1 MSHGEDR
8 PYCFGKLE
16 TVFPLGEDGLR
27 HSPAT
32 CILCPHKTEC
42 LRTAL
47 KGEDGVRVE
56 TEHIDRSYESGSIGF
71 WERWSRRKLLERRK
85 HSGQRDGKQ
94 AENRA
99 ENQER
104 RTTTSRKEGA

>member
-1 MSHGEDR
+1 MSHGKDL

-42 LRTAL
+42 LRAAL
-47 KGEDGVRVE
+47 KGEEGARVE
-56 TEHIDRSYESGSIGF
+56 EEHIDRSYESGSIGF

-85 HSGQRDGKQ
+85 RATKQIGQP
-94 AENRA
+94 E
-99 ENQER
+99 ER
-104 RTTTSRKEGA
+104 NAISRKEGA